1 MVKFFTKCKDCTHR
15 YPACHDTCPHGY
27 LEEKARLEEVKKLK
41 HLDDEYH
48 ACAKELSLERKK
60 IWLNKRKY

>member
-1 MVKFFTKCKDCTHR
+1 MVKNFKKCKECTDR

-27 LEEKARLEEVKKLK
+27 LEEKAAYEKVKHAKR
-41 HLDDEYH
+41 LDDEYH

-60 IWLNKRKY
+60 KWQNKKK